1 MKQNN
6 SQQTTQPAKDSR
18 GGLVT
23 TIVLI
28 VLAVLFIPILIVN
41 LTLIIKGS
49 LHDDVPPD
57 IFGIAPLAVA
67 SGSMSGTAEDCF
79 DEGALIF
86 VDLLESEEKQSLQE
100 GQIITYYT
108 GEVFV
113 THRIISVERAENGSI
128 TGFITKGDA
137 NNTDDGVVP
146 VGNVVGLCIG
156 SVAGLGDFALFMQTP
171 MGILVFVGIPVVIFI
186 AFDVIRITLER
197 RRQKAAGDG
206 SSAELAQKDEEIRR
220 LRAMLGEQNAAA
232 PADDAEAVPKSG
244 VAAVD
249 EASQTGEAGESASE
263 EAPAET
269 AGIPAK
275 EEISADKGE

>member
-6 SQQTTQPAKDSR
+6 SQQTTQPAKGNRS
-18 GGLVT
+18 GLVT

-28 VLAVLFIPILIVN
+28 VLAVLFVPILIIN
-41 LTLIIKGS
+41 LTLIVKGS

-57 IFGIAPLAVA
+57 IFGVAPLAVA
-67 SGSMSGTAEDCF
+67 SGSMSGDADDCF

-86 VDLLESEEKQSLQE
+86 VDLLEGEEKQSLQE
-100 GQIITYYT
+100 GQIVTYYT
-108 GEVFV
+108 GEMFV
-113 THRIISVERAENGSI
+113 THRIISVERAEDGRI

-146 VGNVVGLCIG
+146 VGNVVGLCTG

-197 RRQKAAGDG
+197 RRQRAASDG

-220 LRAMLGEQNAAA
+220 LRAMLGEQSAAA
-232 PADDAEAVPKSG
+232 PAEEAESAPGSE
-244 VAAVD
+244 VAAAE
-249 EASQTGEAGESASE
+249 EAEPEVGESAAE

-269 AGIPAK
+269 AESETNP
-275 EEISADKGE
+275 EDKSE